1 MPEREKYLHFG
12 SSEHPSKP
20 YGMEN
25 DNAFVQCCYY
35 FIEDL
40 TDSAFE
46 DHLREQVAQGRTER
60 EVLSEYID
68 FALARKRLNISD
80 FRKNL
85 LANLFV
91 AFFMLHTS
99 ALSFQ

>member
-1 MPEREKYLHFG
+1 
-12 SSEHPSKP
+12 
-20 YGMEN
+20 MEN

-60 EVLSEYID
+60 EVLSEYMASWIPWEEYAD
-68 FALARKRLNISD
+68 KLIEKLISED
-80 FRKNL
+80 L
-85 LANLFV
+85 
-91 AFFMLHTS
+91 
-99 ALSFQ
+99 

>member
-1 MPEREKYLHFG
+1 
-12 SSEHPSKP
+12 
-20 YGMEN
+20 MEN

-60 EVLSEYID
+60 EVLSEYM
-68 FALARKRLNISD
+68 ASW
-80 FRKNL
+80 
-85 LANLFV
+85 V
-91 AFFMLHTS
+91 PWEEYG
-99 ALSFQ
+99 

>member
-1 MPEREKYLHFG
+1 MLPELFLLPEREKYLHFG

-60 EVLSEYID
+60 EVLSEYMASWIP
-68 FALARKRLNISD
+68 
-80 FRKNL
+80 
-85 LANLFV
+85 
-91 AFFMLHTS
+91 FFMLHTS